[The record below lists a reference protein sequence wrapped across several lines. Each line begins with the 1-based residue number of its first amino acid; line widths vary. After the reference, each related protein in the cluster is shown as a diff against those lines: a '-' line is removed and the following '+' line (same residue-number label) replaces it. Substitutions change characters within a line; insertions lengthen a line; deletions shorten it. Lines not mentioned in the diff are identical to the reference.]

1 VPEAWQGR
9 GAGRA
14 LMNAAEAWARE
25 HGAERL
31 HLNVWEFNE
40 GAIAFYERLGYVTF
54 SRNMWR
60 KL

>member
-1 VPEAWQGR
+1 
-9 GAGRA
+9 
-14 LMNAAEAWARE
+14 MAAEAWARN

-40 GAIAFYERLGYVTF
+40 GAIAFYEALCYTTF

-60 KL
+60 QL